1 MRLFWDL
8 YNPLVLLGCASLIIA
23 GTQVELEGGE
33 SNDATDQKINLTD
46 IDMEESAC
54 HKDQH
59 HKWRREEILRWY
71 MRGKEKLEKE
81 LRIETLIN
89 KVNNQ
94 DIYVKEMMELNLGQM
109 QRIKFNH
116 RKVVGVDSETS
127 GYDTAEEDA
136 LNADDDCEHAIC
148 HRLACIVEQ

>member
-1 MRLFWDL
+1 MEL
-8 YNPLVLLGCASLIIA
+8 NGSIALVTGGSEGIGLAIA
-23 GTQVELEGGE
+23 AALKAEGGLV
-33 SNDATDQKINLTD
+33 TITG
-46 IDMEESAC
+46 
-54 HKDQH
+54 
-59 HKWRREEILRWY
+59 RREDILRWY